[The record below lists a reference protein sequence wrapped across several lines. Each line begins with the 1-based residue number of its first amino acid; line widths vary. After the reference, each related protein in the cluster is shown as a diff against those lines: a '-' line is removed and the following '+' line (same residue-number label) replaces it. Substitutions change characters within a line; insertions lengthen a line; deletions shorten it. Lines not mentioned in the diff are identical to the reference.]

1 MPQTI
6 THELIE
12 EAKQLGHHKTKQAT
26 LHAALKEYIAKQKR
40 LAVIQAFGT
49 FDFDETYD
57 YKQARQAK

>member
-1 MPQTI
+1 MSETI
-6 THELIE
+6 TRELIE

-26 LHAALKEYIAKQKR
+26 IHAALKDYIAKQKR
-40 LAVIQAFGT
+40 LAVIQSFGT